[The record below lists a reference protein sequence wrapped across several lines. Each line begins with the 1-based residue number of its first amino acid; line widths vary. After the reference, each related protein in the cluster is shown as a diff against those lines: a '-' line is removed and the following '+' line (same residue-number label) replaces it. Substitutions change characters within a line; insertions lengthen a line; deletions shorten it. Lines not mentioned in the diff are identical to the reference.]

1 MPFANSLTR
10 TLPGLPQEEI
20 FWRLH
25 FTLALMHYTITDLR
39 RLEAISGGICDLGD
53 TDALI
58 ARMVGFAVAGF
69 EAPALAAAVPRIL
82 SGWRANENGRPKP
95 PIPSIIPGASD
106 NRNSDRPEAF
116 RRAFAAARI
125 AHDLEGNLLAF
136 LEAAEAGRAQPPKYE
151 RKRPGVPSS
160 GWMKP

>member
-10 TLPGLPQEEI
+10 TLPDLPQEEI

-39 RLEAISGGICDLGD
+39 RLDAISGGICDLGD

-82 SGWRANENGRPKP
+82 SGRRANENGRPKP
-95 PIPSIIPGASD
+95 PISVRYPERPIIPRIQTARRLSAELLPRRGS
-106 NRNSDRPEAF
+106 RTTSKETFWPSWRLPRP
-116 RRAFAAARI
+116 ARST
-125 AHDLEGNLLAF
+125 
-136 LEAAEAGRAQPPKYE
+136 AEI
-151 RKRPGVPSS
+151 
-160 GWMKP
+160 